1 MPTTCVINFDHP
13 DSVYFAGEMLRG
25 TAILS
30 LTKKKKI
37 RGVYVRI
44 YGRAYAH
51 WTKHCS
57 IDHNPRRDENGKMV
71 RMSGHRVSYAGSEVC
86 FRREFKENVT
96 KKTCQKNN

>member
-1 MPTTCVINFDHP
+1 MINFEHP
-13 DSVYFAGEMLRG
+13 DSVYFAGETLRG

-71 RMSGHRVSYAGSEVC
+71 RMGGHRVSYAGSEVR
-86 FRREFKENVT
+86 FKREFRTSVT
-96 KKTCQKNN
+96 KKRDEKDKGSST

>member
-1 MPTTCVINFDHP
+1 MPTTCVINFEHP
-13 DSVYFAGEMLRG
+13 DSVYFAGDMLRG

-30 LTKKKKI
+30 LTKKKKV

-57 IDHNPRRDENGKMV
+57 IDHNPRRDENGKTI
-71 RMSGHRVSYAGSEVC
+71 RMGGHRVSYAGSEVC
-86 FRREFKENVT
+86 FD
-96 KKTCQKNN
+96 